1 MLKFKNVGILI
12 KRNSKIICSYHT
24 LRARTFRV
32 RHKALRTRCAQAYKR
47 PRDFL
52 RSGYLS

>member
-24 LRARTFRV
+24 LSAPTFRV